1 MRSFLTIAA
10 VLFTSYVFSQKL
22 VVTPV
27 GLRDESDNEK
37 TYIVLNIENK
47 KASELYI
54 NALKY
59 INKNYKNPE
68 KVILGKVENES
79 LKFAT
84 FVSSFI
90 VVQNSFI
97 KVPIDAEYNIQLD
110 FKDGKIK
117 FELQNLDM
125 YYSADGKKTR
135 VLYTGGALEGYSIF
149 NKKGDLKREVSG
161 NIKRLKDIK
170 CYRGVRHIRVLPT
183 RGQRTKTNS
192 RTRRGNT
199 RKTMGTGRRAVEKK

>member
-149 NKKGDLKREVSG
+149 NKKGDLKREDTKIAIEGYFNNTISKLTEFLSG
-161 NIKRLKDIK
+161 KSESQNW
-170 CYRGVRHIRVLPT
+170 
-183 RGQRTKTNS
+183 
-192 RTRRGNT
+192 
-199 RKTMGTGRRAVEKK
+199 

>member
-1 MRSFLTIAA
+1 MKSFFTIAA
-10 VLFTSYVFSQKL
+10 LLFTSYVFSQKL

-79 LKFAT
+79 LKLQVAA
-84 FVSSFI
+84 SNAEI
-90 VVQNSFI
+90 AAI
-97 KVPIDAEYNIQLD
+97 KAHL
-110 FKDGKIK
+110 G
-117 FELQNLDM
+117 L
-125 YYSADGKKTR
+125 
-135 VLYTGGALEGYSIF
+135 
-149 NKKGDLKREVSG
+149 
-161 NIKRLKDIK
+161 
-170 CYRGVRHIRVLPT
+170 
-183 RGQRTKTNS
+183 
-192 RTRRGNT
+192 
-199 RKTMGTGRRAVEKK
+199 

>member
-1 MRSFLTIAA
+1 M
-10 VLFTSYVFSQKL
+10 
-22 VVTPV
+22 
-27 GLRDESDNEK
+27 
-37 TYIVLNIENK
+37 
-47 KASELYI
+47 
-54 NALKY
+54 
-59 INKNYKNPE
+59 
-68 KVILGKVENES
+68 GKVENES

-149 NKKGDLKREVSG
+149 NKKGELKREDTKISIEGYFNNTISKLSEFLSG
-161 NIKRLKDIK
+161 KSESQNW
-170 CYRGVRHIRVLPT
+170 
-183 RGQRTKTNS
+183 
-192 RTRRGNT
+192 
-199 RKTMGTGRRAVEKK
+199 